1 MQVDPGALLVV
12 GVYLLCLPLIG
23 WMARTK
29 VNHLKEYYLA
39 GGSIGIVS
47 LFFTLY
53 ATQYSGNTMLGF
65 AGRAYREG
73 PVSLFTVLG
82 MAAIIP
88 MLMLFGRKLNVYARR
103 YNFVTVADFL
113 RFRYANANLVN
124 LANVLLIITLSS
136 YILTNLKAAG
146 LLLEVISNEKIPLH
160 YGICGLAFVMA
171 IYESLGGMRAVIWT
185 DILQGFLL
193 LIGSLT
199 VFVVVFIQ
207 SGVTDNLF
215 NPLDYYSANWAT
227 FDNYEIRRGLS
238 LVLMFAIAICIYPHA
253 LQRVF
258 AAKNWKTLRGSL
270 RWMLIMPFLTTL
282 PIMLTGMAGFYLFG
296 DGFVLEGAQ
305 SDRVIPLLLGSL
317 SQQTPL
323 LKWLLALF
331 MAAALA
337 AIMST
342 VDSALLSLGSMFTQ
356 DIIRPMYP
364 SMSQSRLGQVG
375 KAMTWLLMI
384 LIAIGAI
391 CVSKTIWFL
400 IVLKL
405 EIMLQVAPCIIFGIL
420 FSRLAW
426 KPVFMGLIVG
436 VLITVTLKFFFEAPS
451 YLSGVHDG
459 MLGLTANLITIA
471 LINVLNKKQKIGNIP

>member
-1 MQVDPGALLVV
+1 
-12 GVYLLCLPLIG
+12 
-23 WMARTK
+23 
-29 VNHLKEYYLA
+29 
-39 GGSIGIVS
+39 
-47 LFFTLY
+47 
-53 ATQYSGNTMLGF
+53 
-65 AGRAYREG
+65 
-73 PVSLFTVLG
+73 
-82 MAAIIP
+82 
-88 MLMLFGRKLNVYARR
+88 
-103 YNFVTVADFL
+103 
-113 RFRYANANLVN
+113 
-124 LANVLLIITLSS
+124 
-136 YILTNLKAAG
+136 
-146 LLLEVISNEKIPLH
+146 
-160 YGICGLAFVMA
+160 
-171 IYESLGGMRAVIWT
+171 
-185 DILQGFLL
+185 
-193 LIGSLT
+193 
-199 VFVVVFIQ
+199 
-207 SGVTDNLF
+207 
-215 NPLDYYSANWAT
+215 
-227 FDNYEIRRGLS
+227 
-238 LVLMFAIAICIYPHA
+238 
-253 LQRVF
+253 
-258 AAKNWKTLRGSL
+258 
-270 RWMLIMPFLTTL
+270 MLIMPFLTTL

-436 VLITVTLKFFFEAPS
+436 VLITVTLKFFFETPS

-471 LINVLNKKQKIGNIP
+471 LINLLNKKQKIGNIS